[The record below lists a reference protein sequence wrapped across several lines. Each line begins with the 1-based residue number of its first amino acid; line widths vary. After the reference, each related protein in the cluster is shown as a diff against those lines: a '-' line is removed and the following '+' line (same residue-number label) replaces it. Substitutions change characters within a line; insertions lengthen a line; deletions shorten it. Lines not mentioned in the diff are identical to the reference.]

1 VGSARFEPP
10 AEGKLT
16 SGPGNALLVLGV
28 GPEAETPRVAL
39 GPLPARLLAERA
51 PIVGSKQRSGFW
63 GFVELPAGTAGR
75 YALTVGPALAQ
86 QVEVAAA
93 PEPAAPPASA
103 RIAIAMATY
112 EPPIELFRAQVE
124 SIRSQSVADWVCV
137 ISDDASSEE
146 RFAQLRE
153 VIGDDTRFRVSRSP
167 QRLGFY
173 RNFERALASV
183 PPDAELVALSDQ
195 DDAWHP
201 NKLEALS
208 EAIGTAELVY
218 SDARVVNP
226 SGALVSPT
234 FWVGRR
240 NNSTNLASLLFAN
253 TVTGAASLFRR
264 ELLDDAL
271 PLPSA
276 PGPVYHDHWIALVA
290 LARGE
295 IHYLDTPLY
304 DYVQHERAFLGHTAT
319 HALDLERPPLLR
331 RARGGPERYQRMLIA
346 WRTFYFDEY
355 CRTQLLARVL
365 RLRLGRRIPLGKRAM
380 LRFYVDAERSPIA
393 WVWLL
398 ARSFRTVIG
407 RNETLAV
414 ERGLLRGILWRRLLP
429 LAGRHR
435 RFPATPLSLT
445 GELPTRSPSR
455 RD

>member
-1 VGSARFEPP
+1 MAVARFEPP
-10 AEGKLT
+10 AEGSLT
-16 SGPGNALLVLGV
+16 SGPGNAVLILGV
-28 GPEAETPRVAL
+28 APVNGRPRVTL
-39 GPLPARLLAERA
+39 GPLAARLLAQRA
-51 PIVGSKQRSGFW
+51 PIDFSAERGGFW
-63 GFVELPAGTAGR
+63 GFVELPAGAAGR
-75 YALTVGPALAQ
+75 YALTVGPELAGEVDVCAAL
-86 QVEVAAA
+86 
-93 PEPAAPPASA
+93 PTGAPPARA

-112 EPPIELFRAQVE
+112 EPTIDLFRAQIE
-124 SIRSQSVADWVCV
+124 SIRSQTLGDWVCV
-137 ISDDASSEE
+137 ISDDGSSDE

-153 VIGDDTRFRVSRSP
+153 VIGDDDRFRVSRSP
-167 QRLGFY
+167 RRLGFY
-173 RNFERALASV
+173 HNFERALCSV

-195 DDAWHP
+195 DDTWHP
-201 NKLEALS
+201 DKLQTLSAALGS
-208 EAIGTAELVY
+208 AQLVY

-234 FWVGRR
+234 FWVGRA

-295 IHYLDTPLY
+295 IRYVDTPLY

-319 HALDLERPPLLR
+319 HALDLERPPLWR
-331 RARGGPERYQRMLIA
+331 RARGGPERYRRMLTA
-346 WRTFYFDEY
+346 WRTYYFDEY
-355 CRTQLLARVL
+355 CRTQVFARVL
-365 RLRLGRRIPLGKRAM
+365 RLRLGDRIPLRKRAM
-380 LRFYVDAERSPIA
+380 LRFYIDAERSPLA
-393 WVWLL
+393 WLWLL
-398 ARSFRTVIG
+398 ARSFRNLVG

-429 LAGRHR
+429 LAGRLR

-445 GELPTRSPSR
+445 GDPPTRSPSR